1 MQEYYSNSS
10 NLFNQFT
17 LPFIT
22 AIRYCNKKL
31 LPQISK
37 NEASIFKNIML
48 TGLSGD
54 PIARQRIFECHS
66 SSLDLKHEIVYFD
79 ATISS

>member
-17 LPFIT
+17 LPFIPQQFVI
-22 AIRYCNKKL
+22 AIRNCYLKF
-31 LPQISK
+31 Q
-37 NEASIFKNIML
+37 NEAS
-48 TGLSGD
+48 
-54 PIARQRIFECHS
+54 IFECHS